1 MKTAIAMI
9 ISLLLAATTA
19 NAACDQSTDV
29 ASNCG
34 DEFRS
39 AAQNTFGSGSDTE
52 KAKNVGEAV
61 GNCIKCGAETVSDMM
76 RNFGDDNNNKSSSG
90 Q

>member
-1 MKTAIAMI
+1 MKTAIAMT

-34 DEFRS
+34 DEFRN
-39 AAQNTFGSGSDTE
+39 AAQNTLGNASDAE

-61 GNCIKCGAETVSDMM
+61 GNCIKCGAETLSDMM
-76 RNFGDDNNNKSSSG
+76 RNFGKDSNKSESG
-90 Q
+90 K